1 MNNSNMP
8 TLPTKG
14 DVKTGID
21 KAADAAKG
29 AVEHGHD
36 AANKAGST
44 LGTIADK
51 ASEYAHDG
59 KQALK
64 HLADEAGEVGE
75 KAQKYATEAYDAT
88 ADRLDDYTK
97 DLANMVRKYPV
108 QSVLVGFLAG
118 NGTDVPWL
126 GASAATFWLFL
137 PSFVFVL
144 AAARHMNWLTSK
156 AGVKEFLKGVTARS

>member
-1 MNNSNMP
+1 MNNPNMP

-14 DVKTGID
+14 DVKSGID

-36 AANKAGST
+36 AANKVQHAAGNAADKVGDKAKAAADQAGST

-51 ASEYAHDG
+51 ASDYADQG
-59 KQALK
+59 KQAIK

-75 KAQKYATEAYDAT
+75 KAQKWAGEAYDAS
-88 ADRLDDYTK
+88 AERLDHYTQ
-97 DLANMVRKYPV
+97 DLSNMVRKYPV

-118 NGTDVPWL
+118 MLLSRTL
-126 GASAATFWLFL
+126 
-137 PSFVFVL
+137 
-144 AAARHMNWLTSK
+144 
-156 AGVKEFLKGVTARS
+156 RS

>member
-36 AANKAGST
+36 AANKVGDKAGST

-118 NGTDVPWL
+118 MLLSRTL
-126 GASAATFWLFL
+126 
-137 PSFVFVL
+137 
-144 AAARHMNWLTSK
+144 
-156 AGVKEFLKGVTARS
+156 RS